1 MSVTVEAR
9 HDYDFDLETVIE
21 AFTDPEFYEAKFEG
35 VGARKVEVLSSDR
48 DDDVFT
54 VETRRDVPLEVPGFL
69 KKVLGEWN
77 TMIQSERWDQ
87 LAKEILDRGDFMPDE
102 IMLHLIE
109 ERLAKPDVENCF
121 LLDGYPRNL
130 VQAEALD
137 ALLEKLGK
145 PLDEAVQIDVDPERI
160 LARILRRAAEEH
172 RSDDSEEVFRHRME
186 VYEEQTAPVA
196 EYYAERGLLT
206 RILGHGSPEEVHQL
220 LLSVLDLDEKAC

>member
-1 MSVTVEAR
+1 MRIVLLGAPGSGKGTQAAMMQEELKLPHISTGALLRAAVKKQ
-9 HDYDFDLETVIE
+9 
-21 AFTDPEFYEAKFEG
+21 TD
-35 VGARKVEVLSSDR
+35 VGL
-48 DDDVFT
+48 
-54 VETRRDVPLEVPGFL
+54 
-69 KKVLGEWN
+69 
-77 TMIQSERWDQ
+77 Q
-87 LAKEILDRGDFMPDE
+87 AKEILDRGDFMPDE

-206 RILGHGSPEEVHQL
+206 RILGHGSPEEVNRL